1 MSLRLSDIDVV
12 IGDNHILE
20 SVDLDVVDGTVVA
33 VLGPSGSGKTTLL
46 RVIAGL
52 QPATGRVE
60 WSGVDLT
67 GVPPHLRGFG
77 LMFQDYALFPHRSV
91 ADNVAFG
98 LEMRGDDPAAIAQ
111 RVAEVLGWVGLADA
125 ARRRVTSLSG
135 GEQQRVALARTLA
148 PAPKLLMLDE
158 PVGSL
163 DRSLRARLLAEL
175 GEILRREGITT
186 LFVTHDQDE
195 AFALADQ
202 VVVVRDGRI
211 VGTGSPEELWHAPHD
226 EWMARFLGMTNIVT
240 GQDGQNVIRPEA
252 IRIDPDGEIPAVVGS
267 VAFNEGGYVVGVRTD
282 EGDDL
287 RFRTE
292 RRPTL
297 GQRVMLTIDAQG
309 VVPLEG

>member
-1 MSLRLSDIDVV
+1 MSLRLSDVDVV
-12 IGDNHILE
+12 IGDNQILD

-33 VLGPSGSGKTTLL
+33 ILGPSGSGKTTLL

-98 LEMRGDDPAAIAQ
+98 LEMRGDEPTAIAA

-125 ARRRVTSLSG
+125 AHRRVTSLSG

-163 DRSLRARLLAEL
+163 DRSLRGRLLTEL
-175 GEILRREGITT
+175 AEILRREGITT

-202 VVVVRDGRI
+202 VVVIRDGRI
-211 VGTGSPEELWHAPHD
+211 VGTGSPEELWHNPRE
-226 EWMARFLGMTNIVT
+226 EWMARFLGMTNIVA
-240 GQDGQNVIRPEA
+240 GPGGSQVVRPEA
-252 IRIDPDGEIPAVVGS
+252 IRIDPNGEIQAVVGS
-267 VAFNEGGYVVGVRTD
+267 VAFSEGGYVVGVRTD
-282 EGDDL
+282 GGDDL
-287 RFRTE
+287 TLRTQ
-292 RRPTL
+292 RRPSL
-297 GQRVMLTIDAQG
+297 GERIRLTIDPDG
-309 VVPLEG
+309 IIPLDG